1 MSNRL
6 ISVLR
11 QIGPKLALRGAI
23 LIALLI
29 SAGLLVNRYE
39 FGDLAETLNFSADA
53 QAGWFNGRVAFLVL
67 AALFTAAGGPRQVM
81 SFFAAYFFGLT
92 TGFWLALAGT
102 VAGCALTLSLAT
114 VFGSF
119 ARNLIRGRVDVAVRM
134 WGENA
139 FAVTLLLRLLPAGS
153 NLVTNLAAG
162 VTRISVPGFLAG
174 SALGYIPQ
182 TLVFSLMGSGVNVGS
197 EIQIALSILL
207 FVVSALIGIWIY
219 ARYRKRISRTQSSE
233 EPETP

>member
-23 LIALLI
+23 LIVLLI

-39 FGDLAETLNFSADA
+39 FGEIAETLNFSADA
-53 QAGWFNGRVAFLVL
+53 RAGWLNGRVAFLVL

-81 SFFAAYFFGLT
+81 SFFAAYFFGLA

-102 VAGCALTLSLAT
+102 IAGCALALSLAT
-114 VFGSF
+114 IFGSF
-119 ARNLIRGRVDVAVRM
+119 ARNLIRGRVDVAVRL
-134 WGENA
+134 WAENA

-162 VTRISVPGFLAG
+162 VTRVPVPGFLAG
-174 SALGYIPQ
+174 SALGYMPQ
-182 TLVFSLMGSGVNVGS
+182 TLVFALMGSGVNVGS
-197 EIQIALSILL
+197 ESQIALSIVL
-207 FVVSALIGIWIY
+207 FVLSALIGVWIY
-219 ARYRKRISRTQSSE
+219 ARYRKRISRSK
-233 EPETP
+233 TPAEAG